1 MVNVFLKAIGRV
13 ISNPIVLVLPWL
25 AACSDF
31 SRPLRSTS
39 PPQAP
44 SLAVASPQPLEPT
57 RPSPTAQDL
66 TQDLAQDLAQHIRT
80 HCWITYTPTAF
91 DPRPTPMV
99 WPSRASVEADLAAL
113 RRIGVEGLV
122 TYRSFF
128 YDAAGESDREILPLV
143 DLAAAAGFKAMVVGV
158 WDPGSEAELAAAEAV
173 GGEPLV
179 WGYSVGNE
187 GLGKRYDRAVLTA
200 AIDRLRQATGKPIAT
215 TEETPDYFQNLA
227 LYSTGDWIF
236 ANIHPYFA
244 GIRDPDR
251 AAAWTARMYV
261 LLSRRS
267 SGGADQ
273 LPIVFKEVGLP
284 TAGAENVSEAQQAA
298 YYRALKRTEA
308 TYVNFA
314 AFDLPWKQNT
324 GQGDSSAAE
333 NPEPYWGVLRAD
345 RSPKPAAQHLCDRL

>member
-1 MVNVFLKAIGRV
+1 MVYGFLRAIGRV
-13 ISNPIVLVLPWL
+13 IANPIVLVLPWL
-25 AACSDF
+25 AACGGL
-31 SRPLRSTS
+31 SRLSALVS
-39 PPQAP
+39 SPQAS
-44 SLAVASPQPLEPT
+44 SLAIASPQPLQPT
-57 RPSPTAQDL
+57 LPAPTAPA
-66 TQDLAQDLAQHIRT
+66 LAHNLAQHIRT

-91 DPRPTPMV
+91 DPRPRPMV

-128 YDAAGESDREILPLV
+128 YEAAGDSDREILPLV
-143 DLAAAAGFKAMVVGV
+143 DLAAAAGFEAMVVGV

-215 TEETPDYFQNLA
+215 TEETPDYFQDPA

-236 ANIHPYFA
+236 ANVHPYFA

-251 AAAWTARMYV
+251 AAAWTDRMYG
-261 LLSRRS
+261 LFHHLPNLEPAQR
-267 SGGADQ
+267 
-273 LPIVFKEVGLP
+273 PIVFKEVGLP
-284 TAGAENVSEAQQAA
+284 TAGAENVSEMQQAA
-298 YYRALKRTEA
+298 YYQALRQTEV

-314 AFDLPWKQNT
+314 AFDLPWKQDT
-324 GQGDSSAAE
+324 GQGDFPSVE
-333 NPEPYWGVLRAD
+333 DPEPYWGVLRAD
-345 RSPKPAAQHLCDRL
+345 RSPKPAARHLCDRP